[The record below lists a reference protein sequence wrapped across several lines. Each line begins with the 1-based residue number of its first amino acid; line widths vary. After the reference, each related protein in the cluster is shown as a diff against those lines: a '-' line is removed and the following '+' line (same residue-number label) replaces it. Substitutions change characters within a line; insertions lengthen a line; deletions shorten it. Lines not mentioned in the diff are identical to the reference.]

1 MGDQPALPRVLPLAA
16 EPVQARRLPRLPQSR
31 MIPDQGMQKENE
43 AMKFLTLADGQ
54 LGAVLDQQVVAVVEA
69 ATALGQTAVATTLL
83 QLVAQDDAAAQ
94 QVWQLAQRAAQQN
107 VACYALGEVTILAPL
122 PEPRRN
128 VICVGKNYRE
138 HAREIARKVDNA
150 VEVPE
155 RPIFFTKATTAVI
168 GPGAV
173 IPSHADITQKLDYEA
188 ELAVIIGR
196 GGRDIPRAQAMQHI
210 FGYTAFN
217 DVSARDL
224 QGAHL
229 QWYRGK
235 SLDGFAPMG
244 PMVVHRS
251 AMPPAAEIEVQCQVN
266 GELRQKASLAE
277 MIFDIPTLIETLSAG
292 ATLLPGDIIAT
303 GTPAG
308 VGMGFTPARYLQAGD
323 EVVIEVTGAG
333 RLVNRVA

>member
-1 MGDQPALPRVLPLAA
+1 
-16 EPVQARRLPRLPQSR
+16 
-31 MIPDQGMQKENE
+31 MICCGHAIEKKK
-43 AMKFLTLADGQ
+43 AMKFLTLENGQ
-54 LGAVLDQQVVAVVEA
+54 LAALLAQGVVAIAEA
-69 ATALGQTAVATTLL
+69 ATALGETPPATTLAE
-83 QLVAQDDAAAQ
+83 LVELDDAAAAS
-94 QVWQLAQRAAQQN
+94 VWQLAERAVQQGLG
-107 VACYALGEVTILAPL
+107 CQALAGLKILAPL

-128 VICVGKNYRE
+128 IICVGKNYRE
-138 HAREIARKVDNA
+138 HAREIARKVANA

-168 GPGAV
+168 GPGAA
-173 IPSHADITQKLDYEA
+173 IPSHRDITQKLDYEA
-188 ELAVIIGR
+188 ELAIIIGR
-196 GGRDIPRAQAMQHI
+196 GGRDIPREQAMQHV

-244 PMVVHRS
+244 PVVVHRS
-251 AMPPAAEIEVQCQVN
+251 AMPPAEDIEVQCHVN

-277 MIFDIPTLIETLSAG
+277 MIFDIPSLIETLSAG

-308 VGMGFTPARYLQAGD
+308 VGMGFTPSRYLQSGD
-323 EVVIEVTGAG
+323 EVVIEVSGAG
-333 RLVNRVA
+333 QLVNRVA

>member
-1 MGDQPALPRVLPLAA
+1 
-16 EPVQARRLPRLPQSR
+16 
-31 MIPDQGMQKENE
+31 
-43 AMKFLTLADGQ
+43 MKFLTLEDGQ
-54 LGAVLDQQVVAVVEA
+54 LGALLAQGVVAISEA
-69 ATALGQTAVATTLL
+69 AATLRQAPPATTLAE
-83 QLVAQDDAAAQ
+83 LVELDDAAAAR
-94 QVWQLAQRAAQQN
+94 VWQLAEAAAQQGL
-107 VACYALGEVTILAPL
+107 ACRALAGLNIQAPL

-168 GPGAV
+168 GPGAA
-173 IPSHADITQKLDYEA
+173 IPSHRDITQKLDYEA
-188 ELAVIIGR
+188 ELAIIIGR
-196 GGRDIPRAQAMQHI
+196 GGRDIPRDQAMQHV

-244 PMVVHRS
+244 PVVVHRS
-251 AMPPAAEIEVQCQVN
+251 AMPAAADIVVQCHVN

-277 MIFDIPTLIETLSAG
+277 MIFDIPSLIETLSAG

-308 VGMGFTPARYLQAGD
+308 VGMGFTPSRYLQPGD
-323 EVVIEVTGAG
+323 EVLVEVSGAG